1 MKEKF
6 CQSVLRFLEQKIT
19 TARQSIFSIQ
29 EARNNETKSSVGD
42 KHETSRSM
50 LQIELD
56 KQNLILQHLLKQKFD
71 IQKVQK
77 TKVKNVVGF
86 GSWVETNQGNYF
98 ISVAIGKIAST
109 FCISLA
115 SPLGKSLS
123 GLKTGE
129 SVYFKDKE
137 YKIKSLQ

>member
-1 MKEKF
+1 
-6 CQSVLRFLEQKIT
+6 
-19 TARQSIFSIQ
+19 
-29 EARNNETKSSVGD
+29 
-42 KHETSRSM
+42 M
-50 LQIELD
+50 LQQIHIELD